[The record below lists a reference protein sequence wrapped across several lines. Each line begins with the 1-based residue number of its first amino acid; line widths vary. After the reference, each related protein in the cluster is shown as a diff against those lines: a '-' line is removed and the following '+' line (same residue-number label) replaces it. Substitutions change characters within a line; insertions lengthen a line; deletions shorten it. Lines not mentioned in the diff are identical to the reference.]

1 MPFKLK
7 LKKSRQYNVVS
18 KNLFVISVELLDNTT
33 VECTLSSQS
42 IGQECLHNVCQR
54 LGLQQPMYFGLRFL
68 SKRGTFW
75 WIDLERP
82 LKKQLDKYAQE
93 CCLYLGVM
101 FFVSDVSLL
110 HDEVTRYHY
119 FLQLKK
125 DIIDGKL
132 QCNKEQAIL
141 LASYSL
147 QAEFGDHDPKRHSIE
162 YLSNFVLLPKNMIS
176 GKENQE
182 ALMEQVISTHIS
194 LQNLSPARA
203 EVYYIMEA
211 QQIAGYGQEIF
222 PGKDSSGLEL
232 IIGIS
237 SAGITVKYQNS
248 HSTLYFKW
256 QEIINIIH
264 HKKIFGIEC
273 HKTLKQIQFQME
285 DSHFASYVWKICV
298 NQHRFYTQH
307 ESTKSTE
314 AINEEEP
321 VEGTNKIKNTENNSV
336 LENLNYEKAKS
347 SGDLQAS
354 QESLDELGVYH
365 TEGRYSERVPLSC
378 EEQYKTVPDDDKL
391 ENRSSVQISSMPVDS
406 LQSLSSGSN
415 TGPNVLS
422 QSSLG
427 SLTQLNETT
436 TVSSYNHQGV
446 NDLEA
451 KQILL
456 PSYRQAPDY
465 ETAIRQKYGVN
476 SSNLGD
482 ISTSTVYNAM
492 HVNSPAFGENDSSHP
507 YISYYKNYVET
518 MQIEQYSQ
526 DGNIADSSVTT
537 NHYDHAALH
546 ALLLSPTHTYSTPEL
561 ASKGLASDNPNNHA
575 ASNMHIYYQYK
586 PPPPYPY
593 GQRSSSSTPDLT
605 RNVQG
610 GINQNLVLSHKL
622 DSASN
627 SQLPDQQNRMGSEP
641 TIYPQN
647 SSSVPTRNCQSFTYS
662 EITSKTQPNDQSNL
676 ISPTYY
682 LAGNNLQVRENIEA
696 SNSTTILNT
705 DILYNYVNQN
715 LMMQHSN
722 QTNDI
727 NESSVAHEHIEQP
740 NNSLWNVPPVLT
752 DSDHQKHTFTP
763 NLYQCPE
770 IKGQEANIIH
780 HTQWKN
786 YSHPKI
792 TTIQESESIPD
803 TSQEECSHAMG
814 PMLVA
819 AMNGLALSHPD
830 IILTQEEENKKPRD
844 ARVQQ
849 LENRLA
855 EGQVFLEFE
864 QIIKK
869 KPVDDFSTALL
880 PENLGRNRFKDVLPY
895 EDNRVRITPNK
906 ENRTGYINASHI
918 AITVVGTQKFY
929 IAAQGPLSTTV
940 HSFWQMI
947 WEHDVNIIVML
958 TEIWEQGREKCF
970 PYWPQDDDSNNKLQ
984 IGEFQILRNSSIS
997 SPTFVTSS
1005 LTVNHMI
1012 SHSQRSVWHIQYTDW
1027 PDHSCPQNLQGFLGF
1042 MEEINAVRRMAN
1054 KSQTPG
1060 RRTNSP
1066 IVVHCSA
1073 GVGRTGV
1080 VILCDIMLFALD
1092 HNEVID
1098 MPKVLTELRLQRM
1111 LTVQTIAQYKFVYT
1125 VLIQYLKNA
1134 RLI

>member
-68 SKRGTFW
+68 SKRGIFW

-101 FFVSDVSLL
+101 FFVSDVNLL

-132 QCNKEQAIL
+132 QCSKEQAIL

-182 ALMEQVISTHIS
+182 AAMEEVINTHIS

-232 IIGIS
+232 SIGIS
-237 SAGITVKYQNS
+237 SAGIMVKYQNS
-248 HSTLYFKW
+248 HSVLYFKW

-273 HKTLKQIQFQME
+273 HKSLKQIQFQME
-285 DSHFASYVWKICV
+285 DSHYATYVWKICV
-298 NQHRFYTQH
+298 NQHRFYTQY
-307 ESTKSTE
+307 
-314 AINEEEP
+314 EP
-321 VEGTNKIKNTENNSV
+321 VKSSESVIEEVSIEETNATQKTENNPIS
-336 LENLNYEKAKS
+336 ENLNYRKVQS
-347 SGDLQAS
+347 TSDLQAS

-365 TEGRYSERVPLSC
+365 TDGRYSERVPVSC
-378 EEQYKTVPDDDKL
+378 DKQYKTSADDQKL
-391 ENRSSVQISSMPVDS
+391 DSQQNIQITSLLVDS

-415 TGPNVLS
+415 TGLNALS
-422 QSSLG
+422 QSNLS
-427 SLTQLNETT
+427 SLTQLNET
-436 TVSSYNHQGV
+436 SSISTYNHQVV

-465 ETAIRQKYGVN
+465 ETAVKQKYGVN

-482 ISTSTVYNAM
+482 ISSSNVYNQM
-492 HVNSPAFGENDSSHP
+492 PVNSPTVEETDASNSYH
-507 YISYYKNYVET
+507 YYKNYVDSI
-518 MQIEQYSQ
+518 QAEQYSQ
-526 DGNIADSSVTT
+526 DINAVDNSSRTKQ
-537 NHYDHAALH
+537 YEHAAVNN
-546 ALLLSPTHTYSTPEL
+546 LLLSPVHTYSTPEL
-561 ASKGLASDNPNNHA
+561 TSKGLISDNPTNHA
-575 ASNMHIYYQYK
+575 VSNMHMYYQYK

-605 RNVQG
+605 RNIQG
-610 GINQNLVLSHKL
+610 GIKQNLILCHNL
-622 DSASN
+622 ENASN
-627 SQLPDQQNRMGSEP
+627 PLSPDQQERMGSEP
-641 TIYPQN
+641 TIHIDH
-647 SSSVPTRNCQSFTYS
+647 STSVPTRNCQSFTYN
-662 EITSKTQPNDQSNL
+662 EISSSKTQTNDQSNP
-676 ISPTYY
+676 ISPNYY
-682 LAGNNLQVRENIEA
+682 ISGR
-696 SNSTTILNT
+696 NS
-705 DILYNYVNQN
+705 
-715 LMMQHSN
+715 QHSN
-722 QTNDI
+722 QANEMND
-727 NESSVAHEHIEQP
+727 SSIAHEQIEQL
-740 NNSLWNVPPVLT
+740 NNTLWKLPLL
-752 DSDHQKHTFTP
+752 SDAEQQNHSFSPAIFQS
-763 NLYQCPE
+763 PE
-770 IKGQEANIIH
+770 LKGQDNIINH
-780 HTQWKN
+780 LQWKN
-786 YSHPKI
+786 YNISNIP
-792 TTIQESESIPD
+792 TIQESENAPE
-803 TSQEECSHAMG
+803 TSKEECNHMMG
-814 PMLVA
+814 PMLIA

-830 IILTQEEENKKPRD
+830 VILTKEEENQKPRD

-869 KPVDDFSTALL
+869 KPIDDFGSALL
-880 PENLGRNRFKDVLPY
+880 PENLNRNRFKDVLPY
-895 EDNRVRITPNK
+895 EENRVRITPTK

-918 AITVVGTQKFY
+918 AVTVVGTQKFY
-929 IAAQGPLSTTV
+929 IAAQAPLSTTV

-958 TEIWEQGREKCF
+958 TEIWEQGKEKCF
-970 PYWPQDDDSNNKLQ
+970 PYWPQDDDTNNKLQ

-1005 LTVNHMI
+1005 LTVNHMV
-1012 SHSQRSVWHIQYTDW
+1012 SHTQRSIWHIQYTDW
-1027 PDHSCPQNLQGFLGF
+1027 PDHSCPQNLQGFLSF

-1060 RRTNSP
+1060 KRSNVP

-1092 HNEVID
+1092 HNEVIN

-1125 VLIQYLKNA
+1125 VLIQYLKNS